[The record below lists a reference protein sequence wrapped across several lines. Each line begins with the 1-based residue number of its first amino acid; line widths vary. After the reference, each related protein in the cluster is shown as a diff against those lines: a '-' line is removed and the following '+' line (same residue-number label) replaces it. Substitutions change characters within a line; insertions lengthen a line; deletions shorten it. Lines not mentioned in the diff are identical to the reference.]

1 MDPIISLTLCFLEL
15 TFIFIT
21 ILLLHNQSK
30 NIGTTPLYMTMGL
43 LFLFAQFVS
52 VANFRVIFFQNL
64 EFQIGS
70 SVFFLPYLAGL
81 LLLYINNGTLATQR
95 MIIGSV
101 VLFGVFF
108 YVAEITLLQCNWI
121 GFSLNKNNSVIALNL
136 LLSDSLR
143 SMVALVMAHLV
154 DMFLIPI
161 LYTRL
166 QNWGAR
172 RLICIIGALFLTQGL
187 DLVIYS
193 AVYYDLHYYE
203 MGNFMSGAIM
213 VRGVFSV
220 WLGMMIHF
228 YIGKYGEEASAHNT
242 MDIVFAFFGAYGKS
256 KKLEEVLSESEDR
269 YRQIL
274 QNANE
279 MIIILNSDGK
289 VMDANLA
296 AERLFEKYIPD
307 YKFSDNFFSRLQSG
321 EKVPVIG
328 GEIDNDSYF
337 DDRKVALFHAEL
349 VGNDGSKASLACS
362 ISEGKLKN
370 EKIFL
375 LIGRDVTKELELQIE
390 KENLSAELAHSQ
402 RMEALGKLAG
412 GIAHDFNNHIHA
424 ILGHVDL
431 LLMTNDF
438 DENPRAVKNLEKI
451 SSIAEQA
458 GKLTSQLLG
467 FARKGKFYE
476 TTIDAKQMIEHTL
489 SMLTVSNSVQMQIE
503 HKFPSEDIY
512 IRGDQVQLSQV
523 LLNLILNAADAME
536 KCAEKKLCIT
546 LCPANAVMDKIE
558 KFTAGNKLDWYKYC
572 CISVADSGIGIS
584 EELQKKVFEPFF
596 TTKPVGSGTGMG
608 LSMVYGTIRNHNGFV
623 YLESREGEGA
633 TFYILLPVT
642 EKQ

>member
-1 MDPIISLTLCFLEL
+1 MVTPI
-15 TFIFIT
+15 
-21 ILLLHNQSK
+21 
-30 NIGTTPLYMTMGL
+30 
-43 LFLFAQFVS
+43 
-52 VANFRVIFFQNL
+52 
-64 EFQIGS
+64 
-70 SVFFLPYLAGL
+70 
-81 LLLYINNGTLATQR
+81 
-95 MIIGSV
+95 
-101 VLFGVFF
+101 
-108 YVAEITLLQCNWI
+108 
-121 GFSLNKNNSVIALNL
+121 NS
-136 LLSDSLR
+136 
-143 SMVALVMAHLV
+143 
-154 DMFLIPI
+154 
-161 LYTRL
+161 
-166 QNWGAR
+166 
-172 RLICIIGALFLTQGL
+172 
-187 DLVIYS
+187 
-193 AVYYDLHYYE
+193 
-203 MGNFMSGAIM
+203 
-213 VRGVFSV
+213 
-220 WLGMMIHF
+220 
-228 YIGKYGEEASAHNT
+228 
-242 MDIVFAFFGAYGKS
+242 
-256 KKLEEVLSESEDR
+256 
-269 YRQIL
+269 
-274 QNANE
+274 
-279 MIIILNSDGK
+279 
-289 VMDANLA
+289 
-296 AERLFEKYIPD
+296 
-307 YKFSDNFFSRLQSG
+307 
-321 EKVPVIG
+321 
-328 GEIDNDSYF
+328 
-337 DDRKVALFHAEL
+337 
-349 VGNDGSKASLACS
+349 
-362 ISEGKLKN
+362 KN